1 MGPQEHADGP
11 QARQRAK
18 PAGLPPPLD
27 LNATDRLDP
36 RAQITATI
44 ARYYFG
50 TVAAGSLVGI
60 VVHQSGAHGDAYWRH
75 ALSLAFA
82 LLALLSL
89 AALRLRDRHVVPAL
103 AVVSFVL
110 IGLVGAG
117 SALQQWGL
125 SSVALGVLGVIVA
138 ALAAVGSPALGLLA
152 AAWSVVVLLVL
163 AALEQGGLI
172 AGATVV
178 KPAEWRLAML
188 LVVLA
193 AGAACGV
200 LMAQVI
206 GLYLQA
212 SREREQRFARLLA
225 IAADAYWEIDTRG
238 RLTHL
243 ARRQPD
249 DRFESDEPPPGA
261 PPWALPYLQFEPE
274 ALDALRA
281 DIEAR
286 EAFRDRRLRWHDG
299 PTLRHFS
306 ISGAPRF
313 DARGG
318 FLGHWGVARDISAGV
333 AARAALAVTET
344 RYRELFRRL
353 PTPLLLLRHGQ
364 VLDAN
369 PAAAALL
376 GYRDAAALL
385 GRALDA
391 HARTGLARE
400 ALHAALAHLEGA
412 SSGPAG
418 DTAELQ
424 LEALGGEQL
433 LVRASA
439 VRVDT
444 ADGPAALLS
453 LVDETERASAEA
465 AVRRSE
471 ALLSHLVAT
480 SPDLILL
487 VEAASLRCVMVN
499 GSFEQVTGHPR
510 EEVVGRRLPELGLWA
525 NPADGEHLMRA
536 LQAEGVQQH
545 WPCEFVASDGRS
557 VQLVVSAARFTMD
570 GRDYVVLNARDVTA
584 AGRARL
590 EREAIV
596 ANASIGIT
604 LTRDRVFQLV
614 NPAFEEMLGW
624 PPGSLVG
631 QPARVVWPSDEDYA
645 RIGREYGPALARGER
660 VEFEAEVARRDGS
673 RILCR
678 MLARAID
685 PAHPG
690 KGGTVWI
697 AEDVSAQRALIQALA
712 RARDEA
718 EAANRAK
725 SAFLANTSHEIR
737 TPLNALL
744 NLTQLARRADLDDAQ
759 RRHYLDLIADSAE
772 ALAPVI
778 SDILDLSKIEAGK
791 LSVEQVGFDLHQL
804 LQTLQR
810 GYAKL
815 AEGYGLTLTL
825 DIAADVPQA
834 VSGDPTRVRQILQN
848 YVSNALKF
856 TPRGGRVR
864 LAARR
869 PEGAAAASHVLFE
882 VHDSGPGIDPA
893 VQARLFA
900 PFMQADQSTTR
911 RYGGTGLGLSICR
924 ELARLMGGEVGV
936 DSQPGHGSRFWVEL
950 PLARSTPAAAAAA
963 EPDTRLLAGARV
975 LVVEDNELNQLI
987 AGELLR
993 HWGIEV
999 SAAANGRLALEA
1011 VDRAQAAGRPFDAVL
1026 MDLQMP
1032 EMDGYEAARQLRERA
1047 HARDLPVIAFTAAAL
1062 ASEREKALAAG
1073 MNDFTPKPAD
1083 RARLFDVLRRWLRR

>member
-1 MGPQEHADGP
+1 
-11 QARQRAK
+11 
-18 PAGLPPPLD
+18 
-27 LNATDRLDP
+27 LNATDTLDP
-36 RAQITATI
+36 HRKVSATI

-50 TVAAGSLVGI
+50 TLAAGSLVG
-60 VVHQSGAHGDAYWRH
+60 VAVQQLGYYGDPAWRH
-75 ALSLAFA
+75 GLSLAFA
-82 LLALLSL
+82 LLSVLSL
-89 AALRLRDRHVVPAL
+89 AALRLGDRHVGPAL
-103 AVVSFVL
+103 AVANFVL

-117 SALQQWGL
+117 TALQQWGL
-125 SSVALGVLGVIVA
+125 SSVTLGVLGLIVA
-138 ALAAVGSPALGLLA
+138 ALAAVTTPTLGLLA
-152 AAWSVVVLLVL
+152 AAWAAAVLGAL
-163 AALEQGGLI
+163 AALEQAGLI
-172 AGATVV
+172 AGAAAAD
-178 KPAEWRLAML
+178 KPLLWRLAL
-188 LVVLA
+188 QGVVLA
-193 AGAACGV
+193 IGTACGLLLARV
-200 LMAQVI
+200 VAI
-206 GLYLQA
+206 YLAA
-212 SREREQRFARLLA
+212 SREREQRFARLLG
-225 IAADAYWEIDTRG
+225 IAADAYWELDHRA

-243 ARRQPD
+243 ARRRSD
-249 DRFESDEPPPGA
+249 GRFEADDPPPRV
-261 PPWALPYLQFEPE
+261 PPWELPYLQFDDE

-281 DIEAR
+281 DLEAR

-299 PTLRHFS
+299 QGLRHLS
-306 ISGAPRF
+306 VSGAPRL
-313 DARGG
+313 DARGD
-318 FLGHWGVARDISAGV
+318 FLGHWGVARDVSAEV
-333 AARAALAVTET
+333 AARTALAVTET

-353 PTPLLLLRHGQ
+353 PTPLLLLRHGRL
-364 VLDAN
+364 LDAN

-376 GYRDAAALL
+376 GYRDAAAML
-385 GRALDA
+385 GRALDG
-391 HARTGLARE
+391 HAAAGVARE
-400 ALHAALAHLEGA
+400 TLHAALARLEGA
-412 SSGPAG
+412 PNGHRDEAG
-418 DTAELQ
+418 AELR
-424 LEALGGEQL
+424 LEALGGEPL
-433 LVRASA
+433 LVQASA

-444 ADGPAALLS
+444 VDGPAALLS
-453 LVDETERASAEA
+453 LVDETERAAAEA

-487 VEAASLRCVMVN
+487 VELASQRCVMVN
-499 GSFEQVTGHPR
+499 AAFEQVTGHTR
-510 EEVVGRRLPELGLWA
+510 EDVVGRRMAELGLWA
-525 NPADGEHLMRA
+525 QPADGEHLMRA
-536 LQAEGVQQH
+536 LQVEGVQQH
-545 WPCEFVASDGRS
+545 WPCEFLAKDGHT

-604 LTRDRVFQLV
+604 LTRNRVFQLV

-624 PPGSLVG
+624 PPGALVG
-631 QPARVVWPSDEDYA
+631 QSARVVWPSDEDYA
-645 RIGREYGPALARGER
+645 RIGREYGPALGRGER

-690 KGGTVWI
+690 RGGTVWI
-697 AEDVSAQRALIQALA
+697 AEDVSAQRQLIQALA
-712 RARDEA
+712 RARDDA

-815 AEGYGLTLTL
+815 AEGYGLTLAL
-825 DIAADVPQA
+825 DIAADVPQV

-856 TPRGGRVR
+856 TPRGGQVQVS
-864 LAARR
+864 ARR
-869 PEGAAAASHVLFE
+869 PEGRGAASHVLFE
-882 VHDSGPGIDPA
+882 VRDSGPGIDPA

-936 DSQPGHGSRFWVEL
+936 DSRPGHGSRFWVEL
-950 PLARSTPAAAAAA
+950 PLERSPPAATPAAA

-987 AGELLR
+987 AGEMLR

-999 SAAANGRLALEA
+999 STAGNGRLALDA
-1011 VDRAQAAGRPFDAVL
+1011 VDRALAEGRPFDAVL

-1032 EMDGYEAARQLRERA
+1032 EMDGYEAARQLRARA
-1047 HARDLPVIAFTAAAL
+1047 HARELPVIAFTAAAL